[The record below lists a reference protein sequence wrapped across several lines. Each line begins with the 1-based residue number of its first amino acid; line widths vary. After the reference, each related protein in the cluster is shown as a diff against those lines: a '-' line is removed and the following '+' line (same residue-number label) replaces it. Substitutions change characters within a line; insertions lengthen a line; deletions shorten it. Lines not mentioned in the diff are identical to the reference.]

1 MLFFIKGVLKMKKN
15 WFALI
20 SLIFFNL
27 VVVMGFAIALYAII
41 ASFWIIIGAFIISP
55 ILLVIANVT
64 QLQDFSMFQ
73 SISSIFL
80 CAIGLGLFPFMRKFT
95 RLIITYSVSYIKY
108 NKKMIYSVPL

>member
-1 MLFFIKGVLKMKKN
+1 MKIN

-27 VVVMGFAIALYAII
+27 VIVTGFAITLYAIV
-41 ASFWIIIGAFIISP
+41 ASAWIIIGAFTVSP
-55 ILLVIANVT
+55 ILLVIATVT
-64 QLQDFSMFQ
+64 KIQDFSMFQ

-80 CAIGLGLFPFMRKFT
+80 CAIGLGLIPLMQKLT
-95 RLIITYSVSYIKY
+95 RLVITYSVNYIEY